1 MSLNSCEECAGVVG
15 ASGSIVHSGRRWLQV
30 GRNVCMALIDELPSA
45 ICTLLTRTAMA
56 LVLPLTRI
64 GRTHSVMMAGG
75 ALSAAFAHDA
85 NKTVWFRTNSEID
98 LVYLGQILV

>member
-1 MSLNSCEECAGVVG
+1 
-15 ASGSIVHSGRRWLQV
+15 
-30 GRNVCMALIDELPSA
+30 MALIDELPSA

-75 ALSAAFAHDA
+75 ALSGFAQDA
-85 NKTVWFRTNSEID
+85 NKTVWFRTNLEIN